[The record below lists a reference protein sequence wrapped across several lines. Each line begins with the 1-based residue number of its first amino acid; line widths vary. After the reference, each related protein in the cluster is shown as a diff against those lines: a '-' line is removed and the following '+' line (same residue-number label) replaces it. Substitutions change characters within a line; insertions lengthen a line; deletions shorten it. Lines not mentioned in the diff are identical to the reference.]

1 MTKNNTLSLTGK
13 QNNNLLNLGGKTTVT
28 NNSEPLEVQKLK
40 IQILNKI
47 IIPLLNNK
55 WVYLQENNFMI
66 DIILAKIDLFYVKYN
81 LGDLLLYK
89 EFIKSLEKI
98 ISEHLELVELE
109 KKLYSSCGNNNG
121 ATLVYKTTMIKIKP
135 EYEIYNL
142 IYGNPFIN
150 NKKYNQSIIKELLV
164 LIKIDNMDFDKI
176 KSIITDKFKNV

>member
-13 QNNNLLNLGGKTTVT
+13 QNNNLHNLEGKMTFT

-89 EFIKSLEKI
+89 EFIKSLEKLI
-98 ISEHLELVELE
+98 AEHDLLVHLENQ
-109 KKLYSSCGNNNG
+109 LYSNCGNNSS
-121 ATLVYKTTMIKIKP
+121 ATLVYKTTLIKIKP

-150 NKKYNQSIIKELLV
+150 NKKYNQEIIKELSV
-164 LIKIDNMDFDKI
+164 LIKIDNIDFDKI
-176 KSIITDKFKNV
+176 QSIITDKFKNV